1 MNQMAKSATESLT
14 KYCDPVVP
22 HKGEYNHGDQ
32 VKRRTHDKVWDNYE
46 KTSTVGSKKYVYCT
60 KKFFAGEVLS
70 QTATH
75 FKVRSVATNRVRTIK
90 KSSAVPCMTPKE
102 YYRDKQTG
110 EWCFC
115 VSVSG
120 THSNVVPV
128 YSERLT
134 SSEEDSAKQTETSA
148 DDSDSEFDPFE
159 TNAKKGKKN
168 ANTKTT
174 NKRKGTELVA
184 TRRSKRRATRKNSAA
199 AASQPAQQPAASSE
213 DQQPATSSA
222 DQQPAASSADQQ
234 PAASQPAQQPAA
246 SSEDQQPATSSADQQ
261 PAASSADQQP
271 AASQP
276 AQQPAASSADQQPAA
291 SQPAQQPAASSE
303 DQQPATSSADQQPVA
318 SSADQQPAA
327 SSAVQQPVASSADQQ
342 PAASS
347 ADQQP
352 AASSA
357 DQQPAASSANQQQES
372 ARITAPC
379 HNGNPDDQTAVVQS
393 HDQRIP
399 ANKLE
404 ARHVVHE
411 PEKYCPTHLFPH
423 QRICF
428 IPKQI
433 CFHTDAFVFI
443 LKQICFHTNAFVLF

>member
-1 MNQMAKSATESLT
+1 
-14 KYCDPVVP
+14 
-22 HKGEYNHGDQ
+22 
-32 VKRRTHDKVWDNYE
+32 
-46 KTSTVGSKKYVYCT
+46 
-60 KKFFAGEVLS
+60 
-70 QTATH
+70 
-75 FKVRSVATNRVRTIK
+75 
-90 KSSAVPCMTPKE
+90 MTPKE

-199 AASQPAQQPAASSE
+199 
-213 DQQPATSSA
+213 
-222 DQQPAASSADQQ
+222 
-234 PAASQPAQQPAA
+234 
-246 SSEDQQPATSSADQQ
+246 
-261 PAASSADQQP
+261 
-271 AASQP
+271 
-276 AQQPAASSADQQPAA
+276 AA

>member
-1 MNQMAKSATESLT
+1 
-14 KYCDPVVP
+14 
-22 HKGEYNHGDQ
+22 
-32 VKRRTHDKVWDNYE
+32 
-46 KTSTVGSKKYVYCT
+46 
-60 KKFFAGEVLS
+60 
-70 QTATH
+70 
-75 FKVRSVATNRVRTIK
+75 
-90 KSSAVPCMTPKE
+90 MTPKE

-222 DQQPAASSADQQ
+222 DQQP
-234 PAASQPAQQPAA
+234 
-246 SSEDQQPATSSADQQ
+246 
-261 PAASSADQQP
+261 
-271 AASQP
+271 
-276 AQQPAASSADQQPAA
+276 
-291 SQPAQQPAASSE
+291 
-303 DQQPATSSADQQPVA
+303 V
-318 SSADQQPAA
+318 
-327 SSAVQQPVASSADQQ
+327 
-342 PAASS
+342 ASS

>member
-222 DQQPAASSADQQ
+222 DQQP
-234 PAASQPAQQPAA
+234 
-246 SSEDQQPATSSADQQ
+246 
-261 PAASSADQQP
+261 
-271 AASQP
+271 
-276 AQQPAASSADQQPAA
+276 
-291 SQPAQQPAASSE
+291 
-303 DQQPATSSADQQPVA
+303 VA

>member
-1 MNQMAKSATESLT
+1 MRMNQMAKSATESLT

-246 SSEDQQPATSSADQQ
+246 SS
-261 PAASSADQQP
+261 
-271 AASQP
+271 
-276 AQQPAASSADQQPAA
+276 ADQQPAA

>member
-246 SSEDQQPATSSADQQ
+246 SS
-261 PAASSADQQP
+261 
-271 AASQP
+271 
-276 AQQPAASSADQQPAA
+276 ADQQPAA